1 MSITLDVR
9 DLLGSPGDSRRV
21 LVSEPV
27 AGLELPLARVP
38 ADRAI
43 EARLLLENV
52 VEGLL
57 VSGPVRGVM
66 VVDCARCVKAV
77 EWPFRVDVRELFTP
91 RAIEG
96 LDDYPLGDGE
106 VDLEPMIRDGVV
118 LAMPYSPLCRADC
131 PGLCP
136 RCGSDLNEGQCD
148 CGPEIDERWSA
159 LSVLTLPES
168 LPEATLE
175 SPAN

>member
-66 VVDCARCVKAV
+66 VVDCARCLKAV

-106 VDLEPMIRDGVV
+106 VDLEPMIRDAVV

-136 RCGSDLNEGQCD
+136 RCGSDLNEGECD

>member
-9 DLLGSPGDSRRV
+9 DLLGSPGASRRV
-21 LVSEPV
+21 LVAEPV
-27 AGLELPLARVP
+27 AGMELPLARVP

-66 VVDCARCVKAV
+66 VIDCARCLRAL
-77 EWPFRVDVRELFTP
+77 EWPFRLEVRELFTP

-96 LDDYPLGDGE
+96 LDDYPLADGE
-106 VDLEPMIRDGVV
+106 VDLEPMIRDAVV

-131 PGLCP
+131 LGLCP
-136 RCGSDLNEGQCD
+136 RCGNDWNEGQCD
-148 CGPEIDERWSA
+148 CGPEIDDRWSA

-168 LPEATLE
+168 LREPTQ
-175 SPAN
+175 SPPN

>member
-1 MSITLDVR
+1 MSIMLDVR

-21 LVSEPV
+21 VVAEPV

-66 VVDCARCVKAV
+66 VVDCARCLKPV
-77 EWPFRVDVRELFTP
+77 EWPFHMDVRELFIP
-91 RAIEG
+91 RAVEG
-96 LDDYPLGDGE
+96 LDAYLLADGE
-106 VDLEPMIRDGVV
+106 VDLEPMIRDAVV

-131 PGLCP
+131 LGLCP
-136 RCGSDLNEGQCD
+136 RCGSDRNEGPCD
-148 CGPEIDERWSA
+148 CGPEIDDRWSA
-159 LSVLTLPES
+159 LSVLTLPEP
-168 LPEATLE
+168 LREPTLE
-175 SPAN
+175 SPPN

>member
-9 DLLGSPGDSRRV
+9 DLLGSPGASRRV
-21 LVSEPV
+21 LVAEPV
-27 AGLELPLARVP
+27 AGLELPLSRVP

-57 VSGPVRGVM
+57 VSGAVRGVM
-66 VVDCARCVKAV
+66 VVDCARCLRAL
-77 EWPFRVDVRELFTP
+77 EWQFRLEVRELFTP

-96 LDDYPLGDGE
+96 LDGYLLANGE
-106 VDLEPMIRDGVV
+106 VDLEPMLRDAVL
-118 LAMPYSPLCRADC
+118 LAMPYSPLCRTDC

-136 RCGSDLNEGQCD
+136 RCGSDRNEGPCD
-148 CGPEIDERWSA
+148 CGPQVDDRWSS

-168 LPEATLE
+168 LREPTLE
-175 SPAN
+175 SPPN